1 MDGYI
6 FRSLLA
12 MIAPD
17 YAIDVDN
24 NGQLIIYTNLMEIND
39 DKYIPWKEQGES
51 NEQVHSR
58 D

>member
-39 DKYIPWKEQGES
+39 DKYIQWKEGES
-51 NEQVHSR
+51 NE
-58 D
+58 

>member
-12 MIAPD
+12 IIAPD

-24 NGQLIIYTNLMEIND
+24 SGQLIIYTNLMETD
-39 DKYIPWKEQGES
+39 DDHYIKWKEKGES
-51 NEQVHSR
+51 NE
-58 D
+58 

>member
-17 YAIDVDN
+17 YVIDVDN
-24 NGQLIIYTNLMEIND
+24 SGQLIIYTNLMEIDD
-39 DKYIPWKEQGES
+39 DKYIQWKEQGES
-51 NEQVHSR
+51 NE
-58 D
+58 

>member
-24 NGQLIIYTNLMEIND
+24 SGQIIIYTNLMETDND
-39 DKYIPWKEQGES
+39 QYIQWKDKGES
-51 NEQVHSR
+51 NDTNNDNQ
-58 D
+58 